1 MTLLAPAVGRFI
13 TDDLDH
19 NIMRTLNILQRSGR
33 LPNPPDELRD
43 NPEYKINYISS
54 LAKAQRS
61 SEIRSLQT
69 AMSMIGQIAQ
79 AAPSILD
86 KMDTDKAANVIWEIT
101 NAPTQILRDDTEV
114 DAIRESRAEE
124 QAKAQQMAM
133 YAQGAQI
140 AKDATQASK
149 NAKESMPA

>member
-1 MTLLAPAVGRFI
+1 
-13 TDDLDH
+13 
-19 NIMRTLNILQRSGR
+19 
-33 LPNPPDELRD
+33 
-43 NPEYKINYISS
+43 
-54 LAKAQRS
+54 
-61 SEIRSLQT
+61 
-69 AMSMIGQIAQ
+69 MSMIGQIAQ

-149 NAKESMPA
+149 NARESMPV